1 MDASEQNLYNTLGV
15 DENASAA
22 NITAAYRRLSR
33 TYHPDRW
40 LEPEEKREA
49 SKRWLG
55 ISAAYD
61 VLADDRKRMT
71 YDTLGPDQFALG
83 LQVLNDTVRGPD
95 DLRRA
100 VQKVKRRSAEQE
112 HQGKLRLSGA
122 TVITASVDD
131 LSPASAARWFGAELQ
146 SVAMSQEMALELD
159 SRSTLS
165 LGPQLL
171 TKARPHPYLH
181 PHPSPHPHLHPH
193 HSPHSNL
200 ALGSQLPTRRACAL
214 HVSAWHAHGMHTA
227 HALHTHC
234 TCTACTACTPRRGWA
249 ARHYASASGGNS
261 RPSLRL
267 TSVLRAPS
275 WRWHTSPPWPPGA
288 DSLLAPGC
296 ATPPARAAEPLRAH

>member
-1 MDASEQNLYNTLGV
+1 MDASEQNLYDTLGV

-214 HVSAWHAHGMHTA
+214 HVTQRMACTRHAHG
-227 HALHTHC
+227 
-234 TCTACTACTPRRGWA
+234 TCTAHTLHMHRMHRMHTQAGL
-249 ARHYASASGGNS
+249 GGS
-261 RPSLRL
+261 SLRIGFRRQLSAFAAADQRAKSADLAVAHL
-267 TSVLRAPS
+267 T
-275 WRWHTSPPWPPGA
+275 T
-288 DSLLAPGC
+288 LAS
-296 ATPPARAAEPLRAH
+296 

>member
-1 MDASEQNLYNTLGV
+1 MDASEQNLYDTLGV

-100 VQKVKRRSAEQE
+100 VQKVKRRSAEQDYPCNRPLQNIDV
-112 HQGKLRLSGA
+112 HWFSWCFV
-122 TVITASVDD
+122 TCFITC
-131 LSPASAARWFGAELQ
+131 WFF
-146 SVAMSQEMALELD
+146 VF
-159 SRSTLS
+159 
-165 LGPQLL
+165 
-171 TKARPHPYLH
+171 
-181 PHPSPHPHLHPH
+181 
-193 HSPHSNL
+193 
-200 ALGSQLPTRRACAL
+200 
-214 HVSAWHAHGMHTA
+214 
-227 HALHTHC
+227 
-234 TCTACTACTPRRGWA
+234 
-249 ARHYASASGGNS
+249 
-261 RPSLRL
+261 
-267 TSVLRAPS
+267 
-275 WRWHTSPPWPPGA
+275 
-288 DSLLAPGC
+288 
-296 ATPPARAAEPLRAH
+296 

>member
-1 MDASEQNLYNTLGV
+1 LIDKILSILGLAKHQSAGWTPVDAAMASDSDEPSLYDTLGV
-15 DENASAA
+15 DENADTAS
-22 NITAAYRRLSR
+22 ITAAYRRLSR

-40 LEPEEKREA
+40 LEAEEKREA

-100 VQKVKRRSAEQE
+100 VQKVKRCSAEQE

-131 LSPASAARWFGAELQ
+131 LSPASASRWFGAELQ
-146 SVAMSQEMALELD
+146 SVAMTQDMALELD

-165 LGPQLL
+165 LRPELL
-171 TKARPHPYLH
+171 TKAGLGGSSLRIGFRRQLSGFAAVDLSTSLLSGAAALGIST
-181 PHPSPHPHLHPH
+181 PSP
-193 HSPHSNL
+193 
-200 ALGSQLPTRRACAL
+200 
-214 HVSAWHAHGMHTA
+214 
-227 HALHTHC
+227 
-234 TCTACTACTPRRGWA
+234 
-249 ARHYASASGGNS
+249 S
-261 RPSLRL
+261 RNP
-267 TSVLRAPS
+267 
-275 WRWHTSPPWPPGA
+275 
-288 DSLLAPGC
+288 
-296 ATPPARAAEPLRAH
+296 

>member
-1 MDASEQNLYNTLGV
+1 MDASEQNLYDTLGV

-55 ISAAYD
+55 ISAAYN

-71 YDTLGPDQFALG
+71 YDTLGADEFALG

-171 TKARPHPYLH
+171 TKARPHPHLH
-181 PHPSPHPHLHPH
+181 PHPSPHP
-193 HSPHSNL
+193 SPHPNL

-214 HVSAWHAHGMHTA
+214 HVT
-227 HALHTHC
+227 
-234 TCTACTACTPRRGWA
+234 
-249 ARHYASASGGNS
+249 
-261 RPSLRL
+261 
-267 TSVLRAPS
+267 
-275 WRWHTSPPWPPGA
+275 
-288 DSLLAPGC
+288 
-296 ATPPARAAEPLRAH
+296 